1 MREIVSPRREEQD
14 NCLIFGQSKCI
25 LTKRNC
31 ISNNHFIESRI
42 CNFFYGVAGEN
53 RVRCVGKHSLGA
65 AGLKGICSMAKCS
78 CCINDVIDDYAGAS
92 FDFSDDIHN
101 FGNVSSGAAFVD
113 NGEIAF
119 HALSD
124 GTARTTP
131 PTSGD
136 TTTRSE

>member
-53 RVRCVGKHSLGA
+53 QGA
-65 AGLKGICSMAKCS
+65 LRRQ
-78 CCINDVIDDYAGAS
+78 
-92 FDFSDDIHN
+92 
-101 FGNVSSGAAFVD
+101 
-113 NGEIAF
+113 
-119 HALSD
+119 ALSWRR
-124 GTARTTP
+124 GP
-131 PTSGD
+131 
-136 TTTRSE
+136 